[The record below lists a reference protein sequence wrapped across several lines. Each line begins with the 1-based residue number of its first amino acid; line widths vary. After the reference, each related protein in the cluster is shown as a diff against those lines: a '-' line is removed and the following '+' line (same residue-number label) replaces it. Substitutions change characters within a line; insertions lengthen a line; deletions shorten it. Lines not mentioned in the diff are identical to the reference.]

1 MMIMIPVCH
10 SGYLKICTGFQ
21 KDSFKQSSC
30 DSMKSPKV
38 ITADAITQFI
48 NSGDHVFI
56 QGGAAAPQALI
67 GGLAKIAGKK
77 DVKLYHLHLNGLFPL
92 ADETFRGIFSDNSF
106 FMGEN
111 VRQAVQEHRADY
123 IPVSL
128 AELPILLRKR
138 VVPLDVAL
146 VSVSLPDKHGFVSL
160 GTSVDI
166 SLAAVQSAK
175 IVIAQV
181 NKYMPRTFGDGVL
194 HLRDLD
200 YIVEADIPVPEAGY
214 PDPSPEEMAIG
225 KLVAGLVPDGATLQ
239 MGIGSMP
246 NAVLS
251 CLTGHKDLGVH
262 TEMFSDGLLPLL
274 DSGVVNN
281 RFKKVLPGRT
291 VTSFAV
297 GSQNL
302 YQYADD
308 NLALIFKEISW
319 VNDPV
324 IIARNP
330 RVVAINSAIEVDLT
344 GQVCADSIGRRM
356 LSGVGGQMD
365 FMLGAAHSQHG
376 IPIIAM
382 CSRTNKGVSKIAPT
396 LRLGAGVTVTRA
408 QAHWIVTE
416 YGAVDL
422 YGKNLGER
430 ARLLISIAHPDD
442 RQMLEES
449 VWEKKSVAV

>member
-1 MMIMIPVCH
+1 MKMP
-10 SGYLKICTGFQ
+10 KIIAPESIAEYI
-21 KDSFKQSSC
+21 K
-30 DSMKSPKV
+30 
-38 ITADAITQFI
+38 
-48 NSGDHVFI
+48 SGDHVFI

-67 GGLAKIAGKK
+67 GGLAKAAGALKN
-77 DVKLYHLHLNGLFPL
+77 VKLYHLHLNGLFPL
-92 ADETFRGIFSDNSF
+92 ADESFRGIFSDNSF

-146 VSVSLPDKHGFVSL
+146 ISVSEPDKHGFVSL

-166 SLAAVQSAK
+166 SLAAVQSATT
-175 IVIAQV
+175 VIAQV
-181 NKYMPRTFGDGVL
+181 NKHMPRTFGDGVL
-194 HLRDLD
+194 HLRDVD
-200 YIVEADIPVPEAGY
+200 YLIYEDAPMPEACY
-214 PDPSPEEMAIG
+214 PEPSVEEMAIG
-225 KLVAGLVPDGATLQ
+225 RHVAGLVPDGATLQ

-251 CLTGHKDLGVH
+251 CLADHKDLGVH
-262 TEMFSDGLLPLL
+262 TEMFSDGILPLL

-297 GSQNL
+297 GSQHL
-302 YQYADD
+302 YDYVDD

-356 LSGVGGQMD
+356 FSGVGGQMD

-396 LRLGAGVTVTRA
+396 LRLGAGVTVTRS

-422 YGKNLGER
+422 YGKNLRDR

-442 RQMLEES
+442 REMLEES